1 MLSLSCDRL
10 EASGER
16 KRPEHNHRWRSPLTV
31 MVAALL
37 AITILAGSL
46 VGQAPT
52 QSSEAEPIRI
62 ASDDWPWWRGP
73 TRNGVADAKQRPPLQ
88 WSATENVI
96 WKAAVPGR
104 GHGSPTVV
112 GNRVFLATAD
122 HEKQTQSVLCYE
134 RSTGK
139 LLWQTEVHR
148 GGFAKNGNAKSSL
161 ASSTVACDGARVFIN
176 FLHSDAIYTTA
187 LSVEGKQLWQKKI
200 TDYTLHQGFAS
211 SPGLYQSLVLV
222 SADNKGTG
230 VIAALDRATG
240 NEVWKQSRP
249 KAPNY
254 ASPIVLNVAGRD
266 QLVMI
271 GCDLV
276 SSFEPLTGKKIWEIK
291 GATTECVTST
301 VTDGQLIYTS
311 GGYPR
316 NHIAAVRADGTG
328 KVAWENS
335 TKVYVPSMLVV
346 HGHLF
351 AVLDDGWAKCFQ
363 CDTGKEKWK
372 GRLEGQFSASPVLVG
387 DRVFATND
395 AGRTFVFKAD
405 PKAFDLI
412 ADNQLGSE
420 AMATPTI
427 CGSRIYMR
435 IAMQKNGLRQEMLY
449 CLGESK

>member
-1 MLSLSCDRL
+1 MRRLMLF
-10 EASGER
+10 
-16 KRPEHNHRWRSPLTV
+16 LTT
-31 MVAALL
+31 LL
-37 AITILAGSL
+37 AIPILACSL
-46 VGQAPT
+46 SGQEPIPT
-52 QSSEAEPIRI
+52 LAEPIQV
-62 ASDDWPWWRGP
+62 APTDWPWWRGP
-73 TRNGVADAKQRPPLQ
+73 ARNGVADAQQQPPLK
-88 WSATENVI
+88 WSATENVL
-96 WKAAVPGR
+96 WKALVPGR

-122 HEKQTQSVLCYE
+122 HDNQTQSVLCYD

-148 GGFAKNGNAKSSL
+148 GGFVKQGHNAKSSL
-161 ASSTVACDGARVFIN
+161 ASSTVACDGTRVFIN

-187 LSVEGKQLWQKKI
+187 LSVEGKQLWQTKI

-230 VIAALDRATG
+230 VIAALHRATG
-240 NEVWKQSRP
+240 KEVWKQPRP

-271 GCDLV
+271 GCDLI
-276 SSFEPLTGKKIWEIK
+276 SSFEPLTGNKLWEIK

-301 VTDGQLIYTS
+301 VTDGQLIYSS

-316 NHIAAVRADGTG
+316 GHIAAVRADGSG
-328 KVAWENS
+328 KIAWENT
-335 TKVYVPSMLVV
+335 TKVYVPSMLIA

-351 AVLDDGWAKCFQ
+351 AVLDNGWAACFQ
-363 CDTGKEKWK
+363 CDTGKEKWRK
-372 GRLEGQFSASPVLVG
+372 RLDAGEFTASPVLVG
-387 DRVFATND
+387 DHIFATSD
-395 AGRTFVFKAD
+395 DGRTFVFNAD
-405 PKAFDLI
+405 PKAFVPV
-412 ADNQLGSE
+412 AENQLGTQ
-420 AMATPTI
+420 ALATPTI

-435 IAMQKNGLRQEMLY
+435 VATQEKGRRQEMLY
-449 CLGESK
+449 CLGASE